1 MNKGDGNMQFTV
13 TVKISDKPDSNK
25 SYSDKEEFKGLMS
38 EFDMDDF
45 SFEVENLVQGSYERF
60 LKTKKKSEE
69 TDETEA

>member
-1 MNKGDGNMQFTV
+1 MQFTV

-25 SYSDKEEFKGLMS
+25 SYSDKEEFKGLVS

-45 SFEVENLVQGSYERF
+45 SLEIENLVKDSYERF
-60 LKTKKKSEE
+60 LKTKKKKSEE